1 MKKTLTLL
9 SFVGLVSFSA
19 NAQWC
24 GSVATETPN
33 TSVTTI
39 LSPSSADLPCA
50 VQGEAYYEVITFKV
64 PYQNFPS
71 PIGPV
76 DIDSLEWVSID
87 NLPCGL
93 CWKLDRSSQ
102 LYGHDNYGVIVISGT
117 TSDVVGQYDLVIRLR
132 AKLETETQWEPEIY
146 ESDIAGITLSM
157 RVAASSNSCAPYS
170 TNPGRHASCVTGIDE
185 VNTAVHALSVVP
197 NPVNTTA
204 TVNFD
209 SEKSADYTLF
219 VTDILGKQLLNKT
232 VKAVAGSNTTTIE
245 RNNIPQGIYFVNI
258 TDGKS
263 TVTRKFVIAD

>member
-9 SFVGLVSFSA
+9 SFVGLVSYSA

-24 GSVATETPN
+24 GSVTAETPN
-33 TSVTTI
+33 TSSTE
-39 LSPSSADLPCA
+39 LLMPSSVDLPCA
-50 VQGEAYYEVITFKV
+50 VQGEPYNEVITFKV

-71 PIGPV
+71 PIGDV
-76 DIDSLEWVSID
+76 DIDSLEWISID

-93 CWKLDRSSQ
+93 CWELDRESR

-117 TSDVVGQYDLVIRLR
+117 TNDVAGQYDLVMRLR
-132 AKLETETQWEPEIY
+132 AKLETENQWEPEVY
-146 ESDIAGITLSM
+146 ESDIAGISLSL
-157 RVAASSNSCAPYS
+157 RVAATSNSCAPYS
-170 TNPGRHASCVTGIDE
+170 TNPGRHASCVTGINE

-204 TVNFD
+204 TVRFD

-219 VTDILGKQLLNKT
+219 VTDVLGKQLLSKT
-232 VKAVAGSNTTTIE
+232 VKAVAGNNAVTIE

-258 TDGKS
+258 TDGKAVA
-263 TVTRKFVIAD
+263 TQKFVVAD